1 MTIVVIVILL
11 VLSAAF
17 SGMNLGLMS
26 LGPHELKR
34 KIKFGDKRAKRVY
47 AVRKNG
53 NLLLVTLLL
62 GNVAV
67 NSALSVFLGSFTVG
81 LVAILI
87 STALITLFGEIIPQA
102 ILSRYALAIGS
113 RLTWLVWVFIVV
125 CYPVAKPIAWLLDKI
140 LGDEL
145 PTVYSRNELLSI
157 IEEHS
162 AHGDSDIDHDEEQI
176 ATGAL
181 SFSDKKV
188 MDVMTPASHVM
199 QVSAKNVVNAKLIDR
214 FRNDGHTRYP
224 VYLKKPGT
232 IVGILNV
239 KDLLGET
246 FNTVEAAMRKPPIL
260 VKGNTKLD
268 RVLKQFLSTRQHL
281 FIVIDKANHF
291 LGVITIEDI
300 LEEILQ
306 AEIIDEFDS
315 ETE

>member
-1 MTIVVIVILL
+1 MTLLIITTLL

-34 KIKFGDKRAKRVY
+34 KIKFGDRRAKKVY

-67 NSALSVFLGSFTVG
+67 NAALSVFLGSFTVG
-81 LVAILI
+81 IVAII
-87 STALITLFGEIIPQA
+87 VSTALITLFGEIIPQA

-113 RLTWLVWVFIVV
+113 RLTWLVWIFLFVL
-125 CYPVAKPIAWLLDKI
+125 YPVAKPLAWILDKV

-162 AHGDSDIDHDEEQI
+162 AHDGSDIDRDEEQI

-181 SFSDKKV
+181 SFSNTRV
-188 MDVMTPASHVM
+188 GEVMTPASRVL
-199 QVSAKNVVNAKLIDR
+199 QVNAEDSVSQKLNNQLR
-214 FRNDGHTRYP
+214 KNGHTRYP
-224 VYLKKPGT
+224 VYAKKPGNV
-232 IVGILNV
+232 IGILNV

-246 FNTVEAAMRKPPIL
+246 YATIESAMRKHPIF
-260 VKGNTKLD
+260 VEESSKLD
-268 RVLKQFLSTRQHL
+268 IVLKKFLSTRQHL
-281 FIVIDKANHF
+281 FIVINNKHQF
-291 LGVITIEDI
+291 TGVITIEDI

-306 AEIIDEFDS
+306 TEIIDEFDS
-315 ETE
+315 D

>member
-1 MTIVVIVILL
+1 MTILIITILL
-11 VLSAAF
+11 LLSAAF

-34 KIKFGDKRAKRVY
+34 KIKFGDARAKKVY

-81 LVAILI
+81 IVAII
-87 STALITLFGEIIPQA
+87 VSTALITLFGEIIPQA

-113 RLTWLVWVFIVV
+113 RLTWLVWIFIYVF
-125 CYPVAKPIAWLLDKI
+125 YPVAKPIAWALDKI

-162 AHGDSDIDHDEEQI
+162 THDGSDIDRDEEQI

-188 MDVMTPASHVM
+188 IEVMTPASHVL
-199 QVSAKNVVNAKLIDR
+199 QLKAQEVINPKLYDRLRKN
-214 FRNDGHTRYP
+214 GHTRYP
-224 VYLKKPGT
+224 VYTQKPGN
-232 IVGILNV
+232 IIGVLNV

-246 FNTVEAAMRKPPIL
+246 YATIESAMRKHPIF
-260 VKGNTKLD
+260 VKESSKLD
-268 RVLKQFLSTRQHL
+268 IVLKKFLSTRQHL
-281 FIVIDKANHF
+281 FIVINSKKQF
-291 LGVITIEDI
+291 TGVITIEDI

-306 AEIIDEFDS
+306 TEIIDEFDS
-315 ETE
+315 E

>member
-1 MTIVVIVILL
+1 
-11 VLSAAF
+11 
-17 SGMNLGLMS
+17 MNLGLMS

-34 KIKFGDKRAKRVY
+34 KIKFGDKRAKKVY
-47 AVRKNG
+47 EVRKNG

-62 GNVAV
+62 GNVTV

-81 LVAILI
+81 IVAIVV

-102 ILSRYALAIGS
+102 ILSRYALSIGS
-113 RLTWLVWVFIVV
+113 KLTWLVWIFIYVF
-125 CYPVAKPIAWLLDKI
+125 YPVAKPIAWALDKI

-162 AHGDSDIDHDEEQI
+162 AHDGSDIDQDEEQI

-181 SFSDKKV
+181 SFSGKKAAE
-188 MDVMTPASHVM
+188 VMTPVSHVM
-199 QVSAKNVVNAKLIDR
+199 QINSKDVINAKLYDR
-214 FRNDGHTRYP
+214 LRKNGHTRYP
-224 VYLKKPGT
+224 VYRTKPGQ

-246 FNTVEAAMRKPPIL
+246 FTTVESAMRKQPIF
-260 VKGNTKLD
+260 VRDNTKLD
-268 RVLKQFLSTRQHL
+268 NVLKKFLTTRQHL
-281 FIVIDKANHF
+281 FVVTDRNKQF

-306 AEIIDEFDS
+306 TEIIDEFD
-315 ETE
+315 TQTN

>member
-1 MTIVVIVILL
+1 M
-11 VLSAAF
+11 F

-34 KIKFGDKRAKRVY
+34 KIKFGDKRAQGVY

-81 LVAILI
+81 FVAIVV

-102 ILSRYALAIGS
+102 ILSRYALAIGYQL
-113 RLTWLVWVFIVV
+113 RWVVWVFLVIF
-125 CYPVAKPIAWLLDKI
+125 YPIAKPIAWLLDKI

-162 AHGDSDIDHDEEQI
+162 AHDDSDIDRDEEQI

-181 SFSDKKV
+181 SFSDKHVK
-188 MDVMTPASHVM
+188 DVMTPASHVTQLNAEDTVDIM
-199 QVSAKNVVNAKLIDR
+199 LHDRLRKN
-214 FRNDGHTRYP
+214 GHTRYP
-224 VYLKKPGT
+224 VYSKKPGH

-246 FNTVEAAMRKPPIL
+246 YSTIESAMRRDPIF
-260 VKGNTKLD
+260 VKESSKLD
-268 RVLKQFLSTRQHL
+268 NILKKFLSTRQHL
-281 FIVIDKANHF
+281 FVVINSKGVF
-291 LGVITIEDI
+291 QGVITIEDI
-300 LEEILQ
+300 MEEILQ
-306 AEIIDEFDS
+306 TEIVDEFDS
-315 ETE
+315 